1 MLITKYFRLKYYDNN
16 MLLTDFLPLDQF
28 KNKLKNLVY
37 FLLPPVNRLRKKCEE
52 FEKEI
57 NDIEYSRHEILG
69 TTNYIMGEIKPISP
83 SDLIKW
89 YKSVSESIHSEL
101 TVERFSRHKIN
112 SYTSHIKMKNNY
124 TLAIVASLYKGSKY
138 IHSFMENITEQ
149 TVFNECELILIDAN
163 SPENEYEI
171 VKKYV
176 QLFPNIRY
184 IKLDKKIG
192 IYDAWNMAIKES
204 NSVFITNANVDDVH
218 RKDAFEIKI
227 NALKSYPKIDVVY
240 TDVFYSFMENL
251 SFKAIASAN
260 LKTNFTSEAT
270 IFNLL
275 NCNFLHNSPM
285 WRRSLHEKIGYFD
298 NQYKSAGDWEFWL
311 RAAYEKHL
319 FMKIDDIVTAYYNN
333 PGGISTNLKTEGAF
347 ETPKIK
353 KLYQDKL
360 NS

>member
-1 MLITKYFRLKYYDNN
+1 
-16 MLLTDFLPLDQF
+16 MLLKDFLPLDQF
-28 KNKLKNLVY
+28 RNKLINLVY
-37 FLLPPVNRLRKKCEE
+37 FLIPPVNRLRKKCDELE
-52 FEKEI
+52 DEI
-57 NDIEYSRHEILG
+57 NNIEYKRHEILG
-69 TTNYIMGEIKPISP
+69 TTNCIMGEIKPISP

-89 YKSVSESIHSEL
+89 YKSVAESINTEL
-101 TVERFSRHKIN
+101 NVERFSRHKISSN
-112 SYTSHIKMKNNY
+112 ISHTKNKDSY

-138 IHSFMENITEQ
+138 IHSFMENITGQ
-149 TVFNECELILIDAN
+149 TVFNERELIIIDAN
-163 SPENEYEI
+163 SPENEYEFI
-171 VKKYV
+171 KKYV

-184 IKLDKKIG
+184 IKLDRKIG
-192 IYDAWNMAIKES
+192 IYDTWNMAIEES
-204 NSVFITNANVDDVH
+204 NSEFITNANVDDVH
-218 RKDAFEIKI
+218 REDAFEIKI

-251 SFKAIASAN
+251 SFKAIANAN

-275 NCNFLHNSPM
+275 NCNFLHNAPM
-285 WRRSLHEKIGYFD
+285 WRRSLHEKIGYFN

-333 PGGISTNLKTEGAF
+333 PGGISTNLKSENAL